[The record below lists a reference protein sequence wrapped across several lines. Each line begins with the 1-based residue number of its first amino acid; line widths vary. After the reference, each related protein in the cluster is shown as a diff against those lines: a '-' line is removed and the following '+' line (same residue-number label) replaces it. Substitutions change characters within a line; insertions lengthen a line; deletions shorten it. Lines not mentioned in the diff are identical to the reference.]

1 MDQMKIYTYENRMK
15 GPFYEDHTGFF
26 FYFLFETKYFE
37 KMSNRVPL
45 FW

>member
-1 MDQMKIYTYENRMK
+1 MKIYTYENRMK

-26 FYFLFETKYFE
+26 YFLFEAKYFE